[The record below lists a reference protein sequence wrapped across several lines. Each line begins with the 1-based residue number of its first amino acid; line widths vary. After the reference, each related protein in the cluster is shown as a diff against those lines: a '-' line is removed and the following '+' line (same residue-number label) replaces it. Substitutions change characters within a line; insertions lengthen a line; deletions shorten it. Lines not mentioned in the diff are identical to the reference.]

1 LDWSA
6 AVRVTA
12 YNNAPQGALFCR
24 WYIDMKDLFSRS
36 LQTTI
41 IFLVIGGIL
50 ALALGGF
57 FSPSSNQFTASLV
70 TVQTWISSRY
80 LGFQDFFTAPRD
92 IVTLRAHSAELEAQ
106 ISQLQAQVIGL
117 QQRVSETEI
126 LAALVDFSR
135 SNPESTYKAA
145 SVIGRD
151 PSPFLHYIII
161 NRGSNDDIRR
171 GMPVVTNQGLVGRV
185 DAVIADA
192 ARVQLITDPAS
203 VVNVRLQNAE
213 TNAVLVGSVTG
224 DVSLDMIS
232 QNVTVKPGDLILTSG
247 LGGGYPPDRIIGQV
261 VTIRTLEYELFQQAT
276 VQSAV
281 DFTRLNIVLVI
292 TNFQPVDITPLVPIT
307 FP

>member
-1 LDWSA
+1 
-6 AVRVTA
+6 
-12 YNNAPQGALFCR
+12 
-24 WYIDMKDLFSRS
+24 MKDLFSRS

-57 FSPSSNQFTASLV
+57 FTSSSNQFTTSLV
-70 TVQTWISSRY
+70 AVQTWISSRY
-80 LGFQDFFTAPRD
+80 LGFKDFFTAPRD
-92 IVTLRAHSAELEAQ
+92 IVTLRTHSAELEAQ
-106 ISQLQAQVIGL
+106 VSQLQAQVIEL

-126 LAALVDFSR
+126 LAALVKFSR
-135 SNPESTYKAA
+135 ANPESTYKAA
-145 SVIGRD
+145 AVIGRD

-192 ARVQLITDPAS
+192 ARIQLITDPAS
-203 VVNVRLQNAE
+203 AINVRLQNAE
-213 TNAVLVGSVTG
+213 TDAVLLGSITG

-232 QNVTVKPGDLILTSG
+232 QNVTIQPGDLILTSG
-247 LGGGYPPDRIIGQV
+247 LGGGYPPDLILGQV

-276 VQSAV
+276 VQPAV

-292 TNFQPVDITPLVPIT
+292 TNFRPVDIAPLVPST
-307 FP
+307 SP